1 MRQRVKST
9 SIEQSRKL
17 LELGFDPNSA
27 DMHFHYKE
35 TKIEALRWELL
46 PYGMTTKEN
55 YSLRIERLN
64 VGGLWK
70 HKDGTPMSGEEIFEK
85 MYGNDVPSWSEGA
98 LMKLLPRGIDG
109 LGSLSVFPDEH
120 GEWNVMYGVP
130 TNKQY
135 FRVSKSDL
143 LEALYCAICV
153 LDSMSLEKQIVKLM
167 MKEWQ
172 RLVELEKKGGGQ

>member
-70 HKDGTPMSGEEIFEK
+70 HKDGTPMSGEEVFEK
-85 MYGNDVPSWSEGA
+85 MYGNDVPSWSAEALANMLPESIDSLGVLEISRKNGGWCVCWA
-98 LMKLLPRGIDG
+98 KGCDVVPAFYGSFLESVYEAICFIIEANFVKINELMKEI
-109 LGSLSVFPDEH
+109 
-120 GEWNVMYGVP
+120 
-130 TNKQY
+130 
-135 FRVSKSDL
+135 
-143 LEALYCAICV
+143 
-153 LDSMSLEKQIVKLM
+153 EK
-167 MKEWQ
+167 
-172 RLVELEKKGGGQ
+172 